1 MIPCIVQTTI
11 RCAQEENLLF
21 LSEEIATMHVV
32 AFSASVTNWAHSAAH
47 TPWAPCR
54 VGAMSSGTTSQV
66 RAASLF
72 LFLLLLLLPLNEHP
86 AWCAAGDV
94 VVALTISIFTPAG
107 ATDAMPL
114 SRASAYSPLLSF
126 SSLLLYPCLSSRR
139 SICYK
144 LMDTLHRR
152 SQRRASVLNC
162 ASASGD
168 SV

>member
-1 MIPCIVQTTI
+1 M
-11 RCAQEENLLF
+11 CAQEENLPF
-21 LSEEIATMHVV
+21 LSGEIATKHV
-32 AFSASVTNWAHSAAH
+32 AWHSAHICANWVHSAH
-47 TPWAPCR
+47 TPRAPCR

-72 LFLLLLLLPLNEHP
+72 LFLLLLLLPPNEHP
-86 AWCAAGDV
+86 PPWCAAGDV
-94 VVALTISIFTPAG
+94 VVALTISIFTPAS
-107 ATDAMPL
+107 ALDAMPP

-144 LMDTLHRR
+144 SMDTLHRR